1 MKFYATL
8 VLSLL
13 VLSFVLY
20 SQDAV
25 QEDEIAAN
33 NRITI
38 TLEDALNMAFD
49 NDKTLK
55 QAEYDVRIAQ
65 VQKDASF
72 SDLFMPSLSISG
84 GLNLAESKEYSMND
98 LNTGI
103 YSSPDT
109 WSASATLS
117 KTLFIGFRNR
127 NTDRARDVNL
137 KMQKDIYYDEM
148 KNVDLNTKLNF
159 YNTFVAQENYRVYLQ
174 QQLNYSNR
182 MREAYIKYRN
192 GQVSEYEYLN
202 AKVQY
207 ETTKPQVITLS
218 NQYQSLKLTFI
229 RQIGITN
236 VADDVDLVGSI
247 LDATN
252 ITLPDIP
259 YDDLLTIIMNNNIEL
274 KNMSSNLE
282 MLEYNRKV
290 ARSYLWPTLSAN
302 ANVGVT
308 SVDKIKMNSNREFYK
323 DRTGEFSWGV
333 GFSLNYALDSLLP
346 FSSTAKGAEEIE
358 LSIRQMEVSYE
369 QLRDTIEVSSR
380 DLIAT
385 AKSQAVNL
393 QSQAE
398 NAKTAA
404 YALQMAQRQYRGGTL
419 STLEVNDAE
428 VTYLNAQLAYLQ
440 AIYEYFSSTLQV
452 LKLLGA

>member
-1 MKFYATL
+1 MRFYSTL
-8 VLSLL
+8 FLSLIF
-13 VLSFVLY
+13 SFALY
-20 SQDAV
+20 SQEADTNTLDTAA
-25 QEDEIAAN
+25 ETNKIA
-33 NRITI
+33 I
-38 TLEDALNMAFD
+38 TLEDALTIAFD

-84 GLNLAESKEYSMND
+84 GLNLSESKEYTMN
-98 LNTGI
+98 NMSTGV

-109 WSASATLS
+109 WSASASLS
-117 KTLFIGFRNR
+117 KTLFTGFRNW
-127 NTDRARDVNL
+127 NTDKARDVNL
-137 KMQKDIYYDEM
+137 QMQKDIYYDEK

-174 QQLNYSNR
+174 QQMNYSNR
-182 MREAYIKYRN
+182 MRETYIKYRN

-229 RQIGITN
+229 RQIGLTN
-236 VADDVDLVGSI
+236 AADEVDLVGSI

-252 ITLPDIP
+252 ITLPDME

-290 ARSYLWPTLSAN
+290 ARSYLWPTLSAS

-308 SVDKIKMNSNREFYK
+308 TVDKVKMENGTFTKNRG
-323 DRTGEFSWGV
+323 GEFNWGV

-358 LSIRQMEVSYE
+358 LSIKQMEVSYD

-380 DLIAT
+380 DLIST
-385 AKSQAVNL
+385 ARSQALNL

-398 NAKTAA
+398 NARTAA
-404 YALQMAQRQYRGGTL
+404 YALQMAQRQYRGGTI
-419 STLEVNDAE
+419 SMLEVNDAE
-428 VTYLNAQLAYLQ
+428 VVYLNAQLAYLQ

>member
-1 MKFYATL
+1 MRFYSTL
-8 VLSLL
+8 FLSLIF
-13 VLSFVLY
+13 SFALY
-20 SQDAV
+20 SQEADTNTLDTAA
-25 QEDEIAAN
+25 ETNKIA
-33 NRITI
+33 I
-38 TLEDALNMAFD
+38 TLEDALTIAFD

-84 GLNLAESKEYSMND
+84 GLNLSESQEYTVNNMS
-98 LNTGI
+98 TGV

-109 WSASATLS
+109 WSASASLS
-117 KTLFIGFRNR
+117 KTLFTGFRNW

-137 KMQKDIYYDEM
+137 QMQKDIYYDEK

-174 QQLNYSNR
+174 QQMNYSNR
-182 MREAYIKYRN
+182 MRETYIKYRN

-207 ETTKPQVITLS
+207 ETTKPQVVTLS

-229 RQIGITN
+229 RQIGLTN
-236 VADDVDLVGSI
+236 AADEVDLVGSI

-252 ITLPDIP
+252 ITLPDIA

-290 ARSYLWPTLSAN
+290 ARSYLWPTLSAS

-308 SVDKIKMNSNREFYK
+308 TVDKVKMENGTFTKNRG
-323 DRTGEFSWGV
+323 GEFNWGV

-358 LSIRQMEVSYE
+358 LSIKQMEVSYD

-380 DLIAT
+380 DLIST
-385 AKSQAVNL
+385 ARSQALNL

-398 NAKTAA
+398 NARTAA
-404 YALQMAQRQYRGGTL
+404 YALQMAQRQYRGGTI
-419 STLEVNDAE
+419 SMLEVNDAE
-428 VTYLNAQLAYLQ
+428 VVYLNAQLAYLQ

>member
-1 MKFYATL
+1 MRFYSTL
-8 VLSLL
+8 FLSLIF
-13 VLSFVLY
+13 SFALY
-20 SQDAV
+20 SQEADTNTLDTAA
-25 QEDEIAAN
+25 ETNKIA
-33 NRITI
+33 I
-38 TLEDALNMAFD
+38 TLEDALTIAFD

-55 QAEYDVRIAQ
+55 QAEYNVRIAQ

-84 GLNLAESKEYSMND
+84 GLNLSESKEYTMN
-98 LNTGI
+98 NMSTGV

-109 WSASATLS
+109 WSASASLS
-117 KTLFIGFRNR
+117 KTLFTGFRNW

-137 KMQKDIYYDEM
+137 QMQKDIYYDEK

-174 QQLNYSNR
+174 QQMNYSNR
-182 MREAYIKYRN
+182 MRETYIKYRN

-207 ETTKPQVITLS
+207 ETTKPQVVTLS

-229 RQIGITN
+229 RQIGLTN
-236 VADDVDLVGSI
+236 AADEVDLVGSI

-252 ITLPDIP
+252 ITLPDIA

-290 ARSYLWPTLSAN
+290 ARSYLWPTLSAS

-308 SVDKIKMNSNREFYK
+308 TVDKVKMENGTFTKNRG
-323 DRTGEFSWGV
+323 GEFNWGV

-358 LSIRQMEVSYE
+358 LSIKQMEVSYD

-380 DLIAT
+380 DLIST
-385 AKSQAVNL
+385 ARSQALNL

-398 NAKTAA
+398 NARTAA
-404 YALQMAQRQYRGGTL
+404 YALQMAQRQYRGGTI
-419 STLEVNDAE
+419 SMLEVNDAE
-428 VTYLNAQLAYLQ
+428 VVYLNAQLAYLQ